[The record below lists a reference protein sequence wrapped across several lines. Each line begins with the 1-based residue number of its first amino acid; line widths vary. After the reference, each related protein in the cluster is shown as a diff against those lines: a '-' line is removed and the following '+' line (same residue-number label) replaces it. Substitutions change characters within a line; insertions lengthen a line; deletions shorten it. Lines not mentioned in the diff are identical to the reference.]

1 MCMVKEILPDMR
13 TLIIEDDQ
21 PTAQLLTF
29 MLEDMGMEVCGSEAT
44 ESGAISA
51 ATKCHPE
58 LMIVDINLRVGTGTG
73 AVNEILS
80 HGYIPHIF
88 VSADL
93 SQLKD
98 SHPDAI
104 MLSKPYVYVQMVDA
118 IQRAVVARN

>member
-29 MLEDMGMEVCGSEAT
+29 MLEEMGMEVCGSEAT

-51 ATKCHPE
+51 AASCHPE

-80 HGYIPHIF
+80 HGHVPHIF

-93 SQLKD
+93 SQLKA
-98 SHPDAI
+98 SHPGAI